1 MLSLKSTSTK
11 SLQIELVTKY
21 DTNDAWKE
29 SLVRGPNLR
38 RRFHTRKWIWNGG
51 PYPLAD
57 FDRGSISVNGFW
69 TGSKF
74 AGVQIR
80 FGSGVTADLDPPRIW
95 TASGYGPPF
104 ADLDPPI
111 KLSFSA
117 SFVSYLVV
125 YSICKLFCRYS
136 FQSQHNISS
145 IKVKKKKKR
154 WKWRFIRQRRTANK

>member
-38 RRFHTRKWIWNGG
+38 RGFHTRKWIWNGG

-57 FDRGSISVNGFW
+57 FDRGSISVSGFW

-74 AGVQIR
+74 AGGPYPLWLRCQ
-80 FGSGVTADLDPPRIW
+80 RIW
-95 TASGYGPPF
+95 TPRGFGPL
-104 ADLDPPI
+104 ADMDPPSQI
-111 KLSFSA
+111 WTPLSNFP
-117 SFVSYLVV
+117 FV

-136 FQSQHNISS
+136 FQSQHDISS
-145 IKVKKKKKR
+145 IKVKKK
-154 WKWRFIRQRRTANK
+154 NVENGVL